1 MKRHGNLYPQVIS
14 RAALYQAYLD
24 ARKTKR
30 ATRACFQFERRLAA
44 QIENLHQTLSDGS
57 YQPKPYYK
65 FMVYEPKPRE
75 ISAPAFRDRVVQHA
89 IYNLIRPLFDAV
101 FIEQSYA
108 CRLGK
113 GTHAASD
120 YAQAALNRVP
130 ADSYI
135 LQLDIRRYYYRLDR
149 AVLQRLI
156 ERKIKDRRLVA
167 LIMQFAITDDYRG
180 VPIGNLLS
188 QLFGL
193 IYLDALDRF
202 VKRELKVK
210 HYARYVDDFV
220 LFGLSRE
227 QAISHKARIVEFLD
241 KELHLELSKSS
252 IHKAHRG
259 LNFVGYR
266 TWRTRRFVRKRN
278 LYNYRQ
284 SVKRGRLESVISS
297 LGHARQTASRQ
308 YMLNYLQ
315 ENNHELYRQLPQKIQ
330 SLHRHP
336 AQRPRGRQRAVHPGR
351 RNLCVDPGRYLFA

>member
-1 MKRHGNLYPQVIS
+1 MKRHGKLYQHLTS

-24 ARKTKR
+24 ARKSKR
-30 ATRACFQFERRLAA
+30 DTRACFQFERRLAA
-44 QIENLHQTLSDGS
+44 QIEDLHRTLADDS
-57 YQPKPYYK
+57 YRPKPYYK

-101 FIEQSYA
+101 FIDQSYA

-113 GTHAASD
+113 GTHGAAD
-120 YAQAALNRVP
+120 YAQRALNRVAP
-130 ADSYI
+130 DSYI
-135 LQLDIRRYYYRLDR
+135 LQLDIRRYYYRMNR

-156 ERKIKDRRLVA
+156 ERKIKDRRLVG
-167 LIMQFAITDDYRG
+167 LIMRFADNGEHRG

-193 IYLDALDRF
+193 IYLNALDQF
-202 VKRELKVK
+202 IKRELKVK

-220 LFGLSRE
+220 LFGLSRP
-227 QAISHKARIVEFLD
+227 QALDYKARIVEFLD

-252 IHKAHRG
+252 IHRARHG

-266 TWRTRRFVRKRN
+266 TWRTRRFIRKRA

-284 SVKRGRLESVISS
+284 SIKRHRLDAAVSS
-297 LGHARQTASRQ
+297 LGHARKTASLQ
-308 YMLNYLQ
+308 YMLSYLQ
-315 ENNHELYRQLPQKIQ
+315 GKNHELYRQLPQKIR
-330 SLHRHP
+330 SLHRDS
-336 AQRPRGRQRAVHPGR
+336 AQCAGGQQRAVHPGR
-351 RNLCVDPGRYLFA
+351 SDLCVDPRRYLFA